1 MLETK
6 PFILF
11 LKYAIPSILG
21 LLAIS
26 SASIIDGYFI
36 GNYIGSTGLAAIN
49 ISYPI
54 TTILFGLALMF
65 AVGSSVIVGK
75 LMGEKNIKEASNLF
89 SKAMISVTLISIVTS
104 FILYINLENILHLL
118 NVQNELKDKTLSYL
132 PILLLFLPFLM
143 SAIVLDYFVRV
154 DENPNLS
161 FLALF
166 LSSIT
171 NIVLDYIFIV
181 KYGYGME
188 GAAYATGIS
197 QTFIIILLIPHFF
210 SKKSTLKLIKPK
222 GSWKAILTASKNG
235 ASEFINESSAG
246 ITVMIFNY
254 IMLQSFGAQGVASY
268 TIVGYFIM
276 ISVMVSFAIA
286 DALQPIISKNY
297 GALYFQRI
305 KSFLKLGF
313 ISILLI
319 ETILT
324 LLALIFPETL
334 INIFLEN
341 SELETKRITIEFI
354 SYAWPAFLFLGLNIL
369 ITSYLT
375 SIQKPLYSILIA
387 ILRSLI
393 LPIFFIITLPFAFGN
408 IGIFM
413 ALAVSEF
420 LTFIIAII
428 FFIKNYP
435 LKIVDKIKYK
445 E

>member
-36 GNYIGSTGLAAIN
+36 GNYVGSTGLAAIN

-75 LMGEKNIKEASNLF
+75 LMGEKNIKEASNIF
-89 SKAMISVTLISIVTS
+89 SKAIISVTLISILMCLL
-104 FILYINLENILHLL
+104 LYLNLGNILGAL
-118 NVQNELKDKTLSYL
+118 NVTGELKEKTLLYL
-132 PILLLFLPFLM
+132 PILLTFLPSLM
-143 SAIVLDYFVRV
+143 TAIVLDYFVRV

-166 LSSIT
+166 LSSIV

-181 KYGYGME
+181 KYDWGIE

-197 QTFIIILLIPHFF
+197 QAFIIVLLIPHFF
-210 SKKSTLKLIKPK
+210 TKKATLKLVKPT
-222 GSWKAILTASKNG
+222 GSWLSILTAAKNG

-254 IMLQSFGAQGVASY
+254 IMLKNFGAEGVASY
-268 TIVGYFIM
+268 TIIGYFIM
-276 ISVMVSFAIA
+276 ISFAIS
-286 DALQPIISKNY
+286 DSLQPIISKNY
-297 GALYFQRI
+297 GALYFNRI

-313 ISILLI
+313 ASILVI
-319 ETILT
+319 
-324 LLALIFPETL
+324 ETL
-334 INIFLEN
+334 ITLVILTMPELLIGIFLDE
-341 SELETKRITIEFI
+341 SESNTKNITIEFI
-354 SYAWPAFLFLGLNIL
+354 SYAWPAFLLLGINIL

-375 SIQKPLYSILIA
+375 SIQKPMYSAFIA
-387 ILRSLI
+387 ILRSLVLPILFISI
-393 LPIFFIITLPFAFGN
+393 LPLIFGSK
-408 IGIFM
+408 GIFM
-413 ALAVSEF
+413 ALALSEF
-420 LTFIIAII
+420 ITLIISVNIFIR
-428 FFIKNYP
+428 NNP
-435 LKIVDKIKYK
+435 NKIKV
-445 E
+445 

>member
-36 GNYIGSTGLAAIN
+36 GNYVGSTGLAAIN

-75 LMGEKNIKEASNLF
+75 LMGEKNIKEASNIF
-89 SKAMISVTLISIVTS
+89 SKAIISVTLISILMCLL
-104 FILYINLENILHLL
+104 LYLNLGNILGAL
-118 NVQNELKDKTLSYL
+118 NVTGELKEKTLSYL
-132 PILLLFLPFLM
+132 PILLIFLPSLM
-143 SAIVLDYFVRV
+143 TAIVLDYFVRV

-166 LSSIT
+166 LSSIV

-181 KYGYGME
+181 KYDWGIE

-197 QTFIIILLIPHFF
+197 QAFIIVLLIPHFF
-210 SKKSTLKLIKPK
+210 TKKATLKLVKPT
-222 GSWKAILTASKNG
+222 GSWLSILTAAKNG

-254 IMLQSFGAQGVASY
+254 IMLKNFGAEGVASY
-268 TIVGYFIM
+268 TIIGYFIM
-276 ISVMVSFAIA
+276 ISFAIS
-286 DALQPIISKNY
+286 DSLQPIISKNY
-297 GALYFQRI
+297 GALYFNRI

-313 ISILLI
+313 ASILVI
-319 ETILT
+319 
-324 LLALIFPETL
+324 ETL
-334 INIFLEN
+334 ITLVILTMPELLIGIFLDE
-341 SELETKRITIEFI
+341 SESNTKNITIEFI
-354 SYAWPAFLFLGLNIL
+354 SYAWPAFLLLGINIL

-375 SIQKPLYSILIA
+375 SIQKPMYSAFIA
-387 ILRSLI
+387 ILRSLVLPILFISI
-393 LPIFFIITLPFAFGN
+393 LPLIFGSK
-408 IGIFM
+408 GIFM
-413 ALAVSEF
+413 ALALSEF
-420 LTFIIAII
+420 ITLIISVNIFIR
-428 FFIKNYP
+428 NNP
-435 LKIVDKIKYK
+435 NKIKV
-445 E
+445 